1 MSKNLIPFDPDKQ
14 PGSGQPE
21 GHGNGEQVH
30 YHYYDHRTYVQGDAD
45 GAGYDEN
52 AREEEPQRPRLA
64 GWQKVTL
71 AALLIATVPLLL
83 VQCGLLT
90 VVSKT
95 ETTTNV
101 VDITTDDG
109 NQLDTPAADQPPN
122 TRDMLANG
130 SAKACSQDD
139 VRETV
144 DRGLRPKFEPT
155 ATWNTADI
163 ETGQRL
169 ISYELSAITLAAVD
183 RSVGSV
189 TCDATVSIA
198 SADQSHQQF
207 TIEYLIRP
215 SVEDDASY
223 VIQIAGAD
231 AKEFAKEAT
240 ERAINK
246 VWLNRYARESR
257 AGSTSTSQ
265 PDNNARGSGDADMN
279 VADQ

>member
-14 PGSGQPE
+14 TGSGQPE

-45 GAGYDEN
+45 GTGYDEN
-52 AREEEPQRPRLA
+52 AGEEEPQRPRLA

-71 AALLIATVPLLL
+71 AALLIATVPLSL

-90 VVSKT
+90 VISKT

-101 VDITTDDG
+101 VDIPTDDG
-109 NQLDTPAADQPPN
+109 NQLDTPAADQPLN

-144 DRGLRPKFEPT
+144 ARGLRPKFEPT

-183 RSVGSV
+183 QSVGSV
-189 TCDATVSIA
+189 TCDANVSI
-198 SADQSHQQF
+198 SSGDQSHQQF

-246 VWLNRYARESR
+246 VWLIRYAQESR
-257 AGSTSTSQ
+257 AGSTATSQ
-265 PDNNARGSGDADMN
+265 PDNNAPGSGDADMN
-279 VADQ
+279 VADR